1 MLRSSFAT
9 GRHFTLA
16 TEKKAPASTP
26 RYIIDDV
33 AKSCTINLQLLHE
46 ASAVTSGEATYW
58 PVDADAPPQNPKTSY
73 YHQILTLYAPPLGPI
88 CCTPPQPSS
97 SSKPSSLEPITGSQ
111 EDEKCSAYTR
121 FPSRLASVTAAADGL
136 SSHPIRACALC
147 LCFLRSGETASRRL
161 LCLSQR
167 SCGAPLQS
175 GRRRLATCL
184 HLVRALLEVAEVHKA
199 AIYLFL
205 VDICLFLSQ
214 VI

>member
-1 MLRSSFAT
+1 MGSASLSDEGHHQWRSHVLACGCGCTPPKSKNKLLPSDFDPVCTPPWANML
-9 GRHFTLA
+9 H
-16 TEKKAPASTP
+16 
-26 RYIIDDV
+26 
-33 AKSCTINLQLLHE
+33 
-46 ASAVTSGEATYW
+46 
-58 PVDADAPPQNPKTSY
+58 
-73 YHQILTLYAPPLGPI
+73 
-88 CCTPPQPSS
+88 PPQPSS

-161 LCLSQR
+161 RCLSQR

-175 GRRRLATCL
+175 GRRRLAACL